1 MGFTVVCICI
11 SLMINNIE
19 HHFMCFWS
27 FVISSLEICLF
38 KPFAYLLCCL
48 SFFCL
53 VLTLLYMFCLLD
65 PWHIYDTQMFSP
77 IVWIGFFHFLDS
89 VLWHTNVFNFDK
101 ILFIDFFFSFVVCAF
116 GIISK
121 RLFPKPG
128 SQRFTAVF
136 PSKSY
141 MVLALQ
147 LDLQSILS

>member
-11 SLMINNIE
+11 CLMINNIE

-38 KPFAYLLCCL
+38 KPFACLLCCL

-77 IVWIGFFHFLDS
+77 IVWVDFFHFLDS

-101 ILFIDFFFSFVVCAF
+101 ILFIDFFFFLLYVLLASYLRGCSLNQGHRDLRLCFHPRVVWF
-116 GIISK
+116 
-121 RLFPKPG
+121 
-128 SQRFTAVF
+128 
-136 PSKSY
+136 
-141 MVLALQ
+141 
-147 LDLQSILS
+147 